1 MGNGYYPP
9 GTEFDSTAPW
19 NESPPEMRDFDVCI
33 SQTLSRNTTVSTKD
47 YSISLDCDDEGVY
60 YENVDT
66 SNIDWKNLYLSE
78 RMTPLELIVEFKSF
92 LEKTLPDPT
101 VFPKEHKKAK
111 YLISECEGWVEDD
124 LEIMEN

>member
-19 NESPPEMRDFDVCI
+19 NESPPEMRAFDVCI

-66 SNIDWKNLYLSE
+66 SNTDWKNLYLIK
-78 RMTPLELIVEFKSF
+78 RKFKVSSH
-92 LEKTLPDPT
+92 TIGSTISPRPCIIANPPSIIYRVSLP
-101 VFPKEHKKAK
+101 KRSA
-111 YLISECEGWVEDD
+111 SR
-124 LEIMEN
+124 